1 VSSFYPG
8 RDDSSSFSHNTSHF
22 NLEANHSDGVNDSD
36 AADAESEGD
45 WLEEPEVMPTQKA
58 PLKAPSKMSLVV
70 ANEVCVQFSS
80 CLQTHNYLQREQH
93 GTLLST
99 LPELPQEAQAREV

>member
-22 NLEANHSDGVNDSD
+22 NVEANHSDGVNDSD

-45 WLEEPEVMPTQKA
+45 WLEEPEVMPAQ
-58 PLKAPSKMSLVV
+58 KAPSKMSLVV

-80 CLQTHNYLQREQH
+80 CLQTHNYLHREQH

-99 LPELPQEAQAREV
+99 LPELSQEAQAREV